1 MTTGLVSSSE
11 DNNMV
16 VMRIKDIEGLVS
28 SSPRLTDDFLK
39 KIFVKM
45 WTIFFFKSLLNL
57 SRHYFCIY
65 VLFFGGEACEIL
77 APRPGIEPTT
87 PA

>member
-45 WTIFFFKSLLNL
+45 WTIFFFQVFVEFVTTLLL
-57 SRHYFCIY
+57 YLCFVFWWRSM
-65 VLFFGGEACEIL
+65 
-77 APRPGIEPTT
+77 
-87 PA
+87 

>member
-11 DNNMV
+11 DNNTV

-28 SSPRLTDDFLK
+28 SSPRLTDDFFK

-45 WTIFFFKSLLNL
+45 WTIFFSSL
-57 SRHYFCIY
+57 C
-65 VLFFGGEACEIL
+65 
-77 APRPGIEPTT
+77 
-87 PA
+87 